1 MHEASLAQGLLRV
14 ALESVSAYNRE
25 HPEALAGR
33 ITSLKLGLGLLSCVE
48 TTTFSGCFELLA
60 EGTPAEGARLDIERE
75 PLPCV
80 CGTCNTHFEL
90 VQRKFVCP
98 NCGSQDISFTGGH
111 GLTLLGLEV
120 ENSNS
125 SNT

>member
-14 ALESVSAYNRE
+14 TLESVSAYNQE
-25 HPEALAGR
+25 HPETRALR
-33 ITSLKLGLGLLSCVE
+33 
-48 TTTFSGCFELLA
+48 A

-75 PLPCV
+75 PLPCM
-80 CGTCNTHFEL
+80 CSSCNTHFEL
-90 VQRKFVCP
+90 VHRKFVCP
-98 NCGSQDISFTGGH
+98 HCGSQNISFTGGH

-120 ENSNS
+120 ENNTNS